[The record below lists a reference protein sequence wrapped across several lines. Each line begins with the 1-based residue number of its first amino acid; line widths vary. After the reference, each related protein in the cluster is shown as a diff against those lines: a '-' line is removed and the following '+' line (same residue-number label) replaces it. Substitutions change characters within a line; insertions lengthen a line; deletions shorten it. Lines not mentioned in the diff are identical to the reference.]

1 MTIIDS
7 YLGNHA
13 TALTLRN
20 QRLELISQNIANAAT
35 PHYRARD
42 IDFAKAL
49 ADVNQ
54 GSPVR
59 TTDDGHVAQAGSS
72 GFSASG
78 SLVYRTPLN
87 PSLDNNTVEMGV
99 EQAAFGKA
107 AAEYQASLQFLE
119 NRIGG
124 LRKAFRGD

>member
-13 TALTLRN
+13 SALTLRN
-20 QRLELISQNIANAAT
+20 QRLELISQNIANATT
-35 PHYRARD
+35 PNYRARD
-42 IDFAKAL
+42 IDFAKAMSD
-49 ADVNQ
+49 AMQ

-59 TTDDGHVAQAGSS
+59 VTDDSHLAEAAGS
-72 GFSASG
+72 GYNAIG

-119 NRIGG
+119 SRISG

>member
-13 TALTLRN
+13 SALTLRN
-20 QRLELISQNIANAAT
+20 QRLELISQNIANATT
-35 PHYRARD
+35 PNYRARD
-42 IDFAKAL
+42 IDFAKAMSD
-49 ADVNQ
+49 AIQ
-54 GSPVR
+54 GAPVR
-59 TTDDGHVAQAGSS
+59 VTDDGHQAQANGS
-72 GFSASG
+72 GVAAIG

-119 NRIGG
+119 SRISG